1 MAATLCSILVPGATA
16 RAQDPSARAHVDR
29 TEVSTGETLRLV
41 VEISGARTL
50 ERVVQPWFFDAS
62 TSRSAVAVKVGDADA
77 GVADNV
83 FSLSYDLVFRAAG
96 SFELG
101 SFEITADGQT
111 LETEPV
117 AVQVNPRDGADVT
130 VEVSVAPDRIRVG
143 DDFRLEAEVV
153 GSAFAASRFVAP
165 DVFDF
170 ADPTVASGRGT
181 TRRWNL
187 RAAVAGEFVIPPVRV
202 TDPGGTYES
211 EPLTVVIEPP
221 DVEVQATL
229 GSGSIW
235 VGGEFLFEVEVSG
248 AAEMDEEPVLP
259 ETGEF
264 AELIALERSRSNMSG
279 RAAREYR
286 FRAVRAG
293 RFEIGPVQVTAGGR
307 TLATDPISITVD
319 EMPTLETDPPGSLV
333 YLGLPEKTRAYVNEP
348 VVVTY
353 SLAYGRPATGFGPR
367 PGTRSWPSFDGFR
380 VLERQPWGGFE
391 DLNLEGRSLEQ
402 DMVRRVTLLPGE
414 PGLLSVGRGILEAR
428 RDSFGGL
435 RRATGRAETS
445 SVILASEPFTVEV
458 LPLPEE
464 GRPASFRG
472 HVGTLSVAS
481 WVDRTRVAAGET
493 VTLEVKVSADGHVET
508 LADPEIAFPDG
519 FTISE
524 PEISTDSR
532 ERRGVLSG
540 SRTYI
545 YRLTAVDPGT
555 YRIPAVEMSFFDA
568 GTESYGTARGHPFTI
583 AVVPAGG
590 EGR

>member
-1 MAATLCSILVPGATA
+1 MPGRRVAGMAAFL
-16 RAQDPSARAHVDR
+16 
-29 TEVSTGETLRLV
+29 
-41 VEISGARTL
+41 
-50 ERVVQPWFFDAS
+50 
-62 TSRSAVAVKVGDADA
+62 DADA

-83 FSLSYDLVFRAAG
+83 FSLSYDLVFQAAG
-96 SFELG
+96 SFALG
-101 SFEITADGQT
+101 SFEITADGRT

-117 AVQVNPRDGADVT
+117 AVQVNPRDNAEVT
-130 VEVSVAPDRIRVG
+130 VEVSVAPERIRVG
-143 DDFRLEAEVV
+143 DDF

-170 ADPTVASGRGT
+170 ADPSGASGSGT

-229 GSGSIW
+229 GAGSIW
-235 VGGEFLFEVEVSG
+235 VGGEFL
-248 AAEMDEEPVLP
+248 
-259 ETGEF
+259 
-264 AELIALERSRSNMSG
+264 
-279 RAAREYR
+279 
-286 FRAVRAG
+286 
-293 RFEIGPVQVTAGGR
+293 
-307 TLATDPISITVD
+307 
-319 EMPTLETDPPGSLV
+319 
-333 YLGLPEKTRAYVNEP
+333 
-348 VVVTY
+348 
-353 SLAYGRPATGFGPR
+353 RPATGFGPR

-472 HVGTLSVAS
+472 HVGTLSVGS

-493 VTLEVKVSADGHVET
+493 VTLEVKVSGEGHVET
-508 LADPEIAFPDG
+508 LADPEIGVPDG

-532 ERRGVLSG
+532 ERRSVLSG

-583 AVVPAGG
+583 TVVPAGG
-590 EGR
+590 EER